1 MAEFRLLLQEIFN
14 DFFQEAGCCLLQKKG
29 QERRRN
35 PLVSGPSKC
44 DIPAHAPRH
53 CTARGPTAGASTT
66 TASGP
71 FILSWYPTQNP
82 FLIST
87 LELVRTSSLCL
98 PPSLNTPIYAPHV
111 NLCGCA
117 SHSPVTAVLRP
128 HKLMPSA
135 FSLFAFIPLSICSW
149 HEGARFFSGAPALHR
164 KEQPVPCQDT
174 PVSPE
179 SLILC
184 PITQQHPLVATINAQ
199 FLQIKYTVTSSHL
212 PPFKPCNDAT

>member
-1 MAEFRLLLQEIFN
+1 MLL
-14 DFFQEAGCCLLQKKG
+14 ASK
-29 QERRRN
+29 ER
-35 PLVSGPSKC
+35 PGKTEKPFGLWAQQMWHSSPCSPSL
-44 DIPAHAPRH
+44 H
-53 CTARGPTAGASTT
+53 CERPDSTSTT

-71 FILSWYPTQNP
+71 FIFSWYPTQNP

-87 LELVRTSSLCL
+87 LELVRISSLCL

-135 FSLFAFIPLSICSW
+135 FSLFAFTPLSICSW